1 MNRTKVR
8 TRTADTLLTRLTV
21 EIRMMKE
28 TFLRRRLNLTTTA
41 RGTAVVHKVVDKVVD
56 KTEATNVDAMQT
68 WTTRLVTE

>member
-28 TFLRRRLNLTTTA
+28 TFLRRRRNLTTTA
-41 RGTAVVHKVVDKVVD
+41 RCTVVVHKVVDNMVD
-56 KTEATNVDAMQT
+56 KTEATNVDSMET
-68 WTTRLVTE
+68 WMTRLVTG